1 MGSNKEYRGPLE
13 ESSEQWN
20 GGIGLLLETI
30 RMAERYYEE
39 GQTGTVVEILGSLSK
54 QVTML
59 VAVVVMD
66 QWRGRGEKT
75 WADALDDMVSQGD
88 EDEGVH

>member
-39 GQTGTVVEILGSLSK
+39 GQTGTVVEILANLA
-54 QVTML
+54 QQATMMA
-59 VAVVVMD
+59 AVVVMD
-66 QWRGRGEKT
+66 KWEGDPDKEDGEQD
-75 WADALDDMVSQGD
+75 WGD
-88 EDEGVH
+88 ENCEGIH